1 MTGPDAERS
10 FNLADLFEIVA
21 DACPDRTALVAGP
34 SRLTYAELDARA
46 NRVAH
51 HLAGAGVEPGDH
63 VGILAYNRA
72 EWVETMLGCF
82 KLRAAAVNV
91 NYRYVAGELAHL
103 LGDAGCVALVAERS
117 LLGGVDR
124 ARLPSLRHIVAIDD
138 GVGGEGDGTSAD
150 NEYEKALAA
159 ASPDRDFGPRSSDDP
174 YLLYTG
180 GTTGLPKGV
189 LWRSEDLFFAALGGG
204 AYGGGS
210 VVTSP
215 DELAGCAGRPPLRI
229 QVHAP
234 LMHGGGQWMTLISLT
249 TGGTAILWTGRH
261 FDARAALELAARE
274 HSQVFMLVGNGMAGP
289 VADEL
294 ATGAHRDLEIVGF
307 GSGGAP
313 LSSAVQERLRAALP
327 EVYISD
333 NLGGTETGAM
343 GVSVGD
349 GRFRLAPGFAVLG
362 DDLRPVPPGAEGLV
376 ARTGPIPLAYWG
388 DDAKTA
394 ATFVRDRDGRRWAL
408 QGDHAR
414 VEDDGTVTLLGRGS
428 LVINSGGEK
437 VFAEEVETALR
448 AHPSVADAV
457 VVGVADPRF
466 GHRVAAVLAWADGTP
481 ADEEALTAHCR
492 ARLAG
497 YKVPRVYR
505 FVDAVRRT
513 PVGKPDYAWA
523 RTVASA

>member
-1 MTGPDAERS
+1 VTPPHARS
-10 FNLADLFEIVA
+10 FNLADLFEVVA
-21 DACPDRTALVAGP
+21 GACPDRTALVAGP
-34 SRLTYAELDARA
+34 VRLTYAELDARA
-46 NRVAH
+46 DRMAD
-51 HLAGAGVEPGDH
+51 HLAGAGVGPGDH

-82 KLRAAAVNV
+82 KLRAAPVNV

-124 ARLPSLRHIVAIDD
+124 ARLPRLRHTVAIDD
-138 GVGGEGDGTSAD
+138 GDGDGDGPSAD
-150 NEYEKALAA
+150 AEYEKALAA
-159 ASPDRDFGPRSSDDP
+159 ASPGRDAGPRSSDDP

-210 VVTSP
+210 VISSP
-215 DELAGCAGRPPLRI
+215 EELAGCAGREPLRV

-234 LMHGGGQWMTLISLT
+234 LMHGGGQWMTLIALT

-261 FDARAALELAARE
+261 FDARSALELAARE
-274 HSQVFMLVGNGMAGP
+274 RSQVFMLVGNGMAGP

-294 ATGAHRDLEIVGF
+294 ATGTHRDLEIFGF

-313 LSSAVQERLRAALP
+313 LSSGVKERLRAALP
-327 EVYISD
+327 DVYVSD

-362 DDLRPVPPGAEGLV
+362 DDLRPVPPGGEGLV
-376 ARTGPIPLAYWG
+376 ARTGHIPLAYWG
-388 DDAKTA
+388 DEAKTA
-394 ATFVRDRDGRRWAL
+394 ATFVRDPDGRRWAL

-428 LVINSGGEK
+428 LVINTGGEK
-437 VFAEEVETALR
+437 VFAEEVETVLR

-457 VVGVADPRF
+457 VVGAADPRF
-466 GHRVAAVLAWADGTP
+466 GHRVAAVLTRADGAP

-497 YKVPRVYR
+497 YKVPRLYR
-505 FVDAVRRT
+505 FVDSVRRT

-523 RTVASA
+523 RTVVSS

>member
-1 MTGPDAERS
+1 MTRCL
-10 FNLADLFEIVA
+10 NLADLFEVVA
-21 DACPDRTALVAGP
+21 DACPDRTALVAGAV
-34 SRLTYAELDARA
+34 RLTYAELDARA
-46 NRVAH
+46 NRMAH
-51 HLAGAGVEPGDH
+51 HLAGAGVRPGDH

-72 EWVETMLGCF
+72 EWVETMLACF
-82 KLRAAAVNV
+82 KLRAAPVNV

-124 ARLPSLRHIVAIDD
+124 GRLPELRHTVAIDD
-138 GVGGEGDGTSAD
+138 GDGPPAD
-150 NEYEKALAA
+150 AEYEKALAA
-159 ASPDRDFGPRSSDDP
+159 ASPGRDFGPRSPDDP

-210 VVTSP
+210 VISDP
-215 DELAGCAGRPPLRI
+215 DELAGCAEREPLRV

-234 LMHGGGQWMTLISLT
+234 LMHGGGQWMTLIALT

-274 HSQVFMLVGNGMAGP
+274 RSQVFMLVGNGMAGP

-294 ATGAHRDLEIVGF
+294 ATGRHPNLEIFGF

-313 LSSAVQERLRAALP
+313 LSSGVKERLTAALP
-327 EVYISD
+327 GVYISD

-343 GVSVGD
+343 GVSEGD
-349 GRFRLAPGFAVLG
+349 GRFRLAAGFAVLG

-376 ARTGPIPLAYWG
+376 ARTGHIPLAYWG
-388 DDAKTA
+388 DEAKTA
-394 ATFVRDRDGRRWAL
+394 ATFVRDPDGTRWAL

-414 VEDDGTVTLLGRGS
+414 VEDDGTVTLLGRGL
-428 LVINSGGEK
+428 LVINTGGEK
-437 VFAEEVETALR
+437 VFAEEVETVLR
-448 AHPSVADAV
+448 GHPSVADAV
-457 VVGVADPRF
+457 VVGAADPRF
-466 GHRVAAVLAWADGTP
+466 GHRVAAVVTWADGTP
-481 ADEEALTAHCR
+481 AGEEALIAHCR
-492 ARLAG
+492 ERLAG
-497 YKVPRVYR
+497 YKVPRLYR

-523 RTVASA
+523 RTVVSP

>member
-1 MTGPDAERS
+1 MTRR
-10 FNLADLFEIVA
+10 FNLADLFEVVA
-21 DACPDRTALVAGP
+21 GACPDRTALVAGP
-34 SRLTYAELDARA
+34 VRSTYAELDARA

-51 HLAGAGVEPGDH
+51 HLAGAGVRPGDH

-82 KLRAAAVNV
+82 KLRAAPVNV

-124 ARLPSLRHIVAIDD
+124 DRLPRLRHTVAIDD
-138 GVGGEGDGTSAD
+138 GSPAEAAAD
-150 NEYEKALAA
+150 AEYEKALAA
-159 ASPDRDFGPRSSDDP
+159 ASPDGGFGPRSPDDP

-210 VVTSP
+210 VVASP
-215 DELAGCAGRPPLRI
+215 EELAGCAEREPLRV

-234 LMHGGGQWMTLISLT
+234 LMHGGGQWMTLIALT

-274 HSQVFMLVGNGMAGP
+274 RSQVFMLVGNGMAGP

-294 ATGAHRDLEIVGF
+294 ATGAHPDLEIFGF

-313 LSSAVQERLRAALP
+313 LSSGVRERLRAALP
-327 EVYISD
+327 DVYISD

-349 GRFRLAPGFAVLG
+349 GRFELAPGLAVLG
-362 DDLRPVPPGAEGLV
+362 DDLRPVPPGAEGVV
-376 ARTGPIPLAYWG
+376 ARTGHIPLAYWG
-388 DDAKTA
+388 DEAKTA
-394 ATFVRDRDGRRWAL
+394 ATFVRDPDGRRWAL

-428 LVINSGGEK
+428 LVINTGGEK
-437 VFAEEVETALR
+437 VFAEEVETVLR
-448 AHPSVADAV
+448 GHPSVADAV
-457 VVGVADPRF
+457 VVGAADPRF
-466 GHRVAAVLAWADGTP
+466 GHRVAAVVTWADGTP
-481 ADEEALTAHCR
+481 AGDEARTGEEALTAHCR
-492 ARLAG
+492 ERLAG

-523 RTVASA
+523 RAVVSS